1 MFVPVQDP
9 LTSLEDIIRG
19 LMTSKLDLFVGMGQN
34 LFRGFATILIVWFG
48 VQSALSSAE
57 GGEGFNFTRFSRLL
71 LVIAFGLAMVKY
83 YSTPI
88 PVFRLTS
95 PNLQFHIQSSLS

>member
-19 LMTSKLDLFVGMGQN
+19 LMTSKLDLFVEMGLN

-48 VQSALSSAE
+48 VQSDGAQI
-57 GGEGFNFTRFSRLL
+57 N
-71 LVIAFGLAMVKY
+71 
-83 YSTPI
+83 
-88 PVFRLTS
+88 
-95 PNLQFHIQSSLS
+95 